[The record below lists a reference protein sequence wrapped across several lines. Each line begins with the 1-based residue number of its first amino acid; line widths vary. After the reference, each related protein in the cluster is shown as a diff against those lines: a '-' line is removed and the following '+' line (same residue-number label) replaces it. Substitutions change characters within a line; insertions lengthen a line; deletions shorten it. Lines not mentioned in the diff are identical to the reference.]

1 MLSIVVVMFSF
12 ADRARVGM
20 IGNDGQEELIEPMQK
35 LLLEMPVQNYLLAR
49 YVIKFLYQTSKSAE
63 ANKMEADNLGI
74 VFGPTLLR
82 SQKENES
89 GVGDLLS
96 GDATAR
102 AITKMIVHYKEI
114 FKDLVHPGALE
125 AKRDYSRPSRVRSV
139 THIGTPV
146 PRLLSVGDQPSSL
159 TTSSGA
165 ITPRRSAR
173 RKRKES
179 RGTDFFDSKIGAT
192 PSSSEPTIR
201 RQMIA

>member
-1 MLSIVVVMFSF
+1 MGPLFPTSMYDAIIET
-12 ADRARVGM
+12 AR
-20 IGNDGQEELIEPMQK
+20 NDGQEELIEPMQK

-102 AITKMIVHYKEI
+102 AISKMIVHYKEI

-125 AKRDYSRPSRVRSV
+125 YKSESSNRPRGRSM
-139 THIGTPV
+139 THITAT
-146 PRLLSVGDQPSSL
+146 PRLIPVGTDLSL
-159 TTSSGA
+159 TG
-165 ITPRRSAR
+165 
-173 RKRKES
+173 
-179 RGTDFFDSKIGAT
+179 
-192 PSSSEPTIR
+192 
-201 RQMIA
+201 